1 MLPAFGQQIVKK
13 LSMLATTLDFMRTLV
28 LTLLCTSLW
37 AQQAITFGKVN
48 GQPLTWKTVGDG
60 LWHQMADG
68 TLVGQ
73 RDLIGQGPRKAYE
86 TDARAFRGW
95 LDRQAWLYTDN
106 EYSDFTFEADYWLRE
121 GGNSGIALR
130 DPSRAAAGVQAHPD
144 FSKTPSKVAYEIQLN
159 NRYPDPE
166 ISGAIYK
173 IAPAKPVAVKYPLVI
188 LDECPANQQNEFAP
202 ETEQPSPAITLEMKV
217 TGGLIASLASSGAFG
232 SDPDGLALKPQN
244 YCRAQSPTGKTIW
257 YQTKAGATIPQWILP
272 ISITG
277 ITVGGMPGPTTDR
290 RGRDASIG
298 VLVVNDWTRRDR
310 KSVV

>member
-1 MLPAFGQQIVKK
+1 
-13 LSMLATTLDFMRTLV
+13 MLATTLDFMRTLV

-173 IAPAKPVAVKYPLVI
+173 IAPAKPGLHR
-188 LDECPANQQNEFAP
+188 DNEWNHIKIDCRH
-202 ETEQPSPAITLEMKV
+202 ET
-217 TGGLIASLASSGAFG
+217 
-232 SDPDGLALKPQN
+232 
-244 YCRAQSPTGKTIW
+244 
-257 YQTKAGATIPQWILP
+257 
-272 ISITG
+272 
-277 ITVGGMPGPTTDR
+277 ITVYINGQQASTHATDPARPKRGP
-290 RGRDASIG
+290 IG
-298 VLVVNDWTRRDR
+298 LQLHDQF
-310 KSVV
+310 SVTMFRNLKLTSAK